1 VNKLSLKLCRDW
13 LGKYHGDS
21 KIALRPRNVEQVS
34 KILSYC
40 NEKRLAVVPQGG
52 NTGLVGGSVPIHD
65 EIVLNLSSMNS
76 IHGFDPLSGVITCDS
91 GCILEDLE
99 IYLEA
104 LGHTVPLDLGAKG
117 SCQIGG
123 NLSSNAGGL
132 RFMRYGSL
140 HGNVLGI
147 EVVLADGRIV
157 DLMNKLRKDNT
168 GYDMKHMF
176 IGSEGTLGII
186 TKVAFLCPALS
197 SSVNLGYFSCGSFEK
212 ATEVL
217 KLAKVKLGEILSA
230 FEFLDEESINLACAK
245 LENVRNPLPNT
256 STTPF
261 ALIIETRGSN
271 DTHDKEKF
279 DDFME
284 SCISKEL
291 LDDGIV
297 AQDMSQVNDVWRLR
311 EGVTEALRIRG
322 ATYKYDVSIPIS
334 QMYDLVPETRVRLES
349 AFPGNISGDPD
360 EKILV
365 VGYGHMGDGNLH
377 LNISAPDFS
386 EDIAQ
391 VLEPWVYEKVASMEG
406 SISAEHGIGFMKAKA
421 LSTTKDK
428 FALAL
433 MRQLKCTLDPNGI
446 LNPYKVLSEY
456 YAKNYS

>member
-1 VNKLSLKLCRDW
+1 MQ
-13 LGKYHGDS
+13 
-21 KIALRPRNVEQVS
+21 QVS

-52 NTGLVGGSVPIHD
+52 NTGLVGGSVAIHD
-65 EIVLNLSSMNS
+65 EIVLSLSSMNS
-76 IHGFDPLSGVITCDS
+76 IHGFDALSGVVTCDS
-91 GCILEDLE
+91 GCILENLE
-99 IYLEA
+99 NYLES

-140 HGNVLGI
+140 HGSVLGI

-157 DLMNKLRKDNT
+157 NLMNRLRKDNT

-176 IGSEGTLGII
+176 IGSEGTLGVI
-186 TKVAFLCPALS
+186 TKVALLAPALS
-197 SSVNLGYFSCGSFEK
+197 SSVNLGYFSCGSFQK

-230 FEFLDEESINLACAK
+230 FEFLDEESINLACDK
-245 LENVRNPLPNT
+245 LENVRNPLPNA
-256 STTPF
+256 SKTPF
-261 ALIIETRGSN
+261 ALIVETRGSN
-271 DTHDKEKF
+271 NTHDREKF

-284 SCISKEL
+284 ACISQGL

-297 AQDMSQVNDVWRLR
+297 AQDTSQANDIWRLR
-311 EGVTEALRIRG
+311 EGVTEALRVRG
-322 ATYKYDVSIPIS
+322 ATYKYDVSIPIR
-334 QMYDLVPETRVRLES
+334 QMYDLVPETRDRLES
-349 AFPGNISGDPD
+349 AFPGNATGDPD

-377 LNISAPDFS
+377 LNISAPGYSKDV
-386 EDIAQ
+386 AQ
-391 VLEPWVYEKVASMEG
+391 VLEPWVYERVSSMEG
-406 SISAEHGIGFMKAKA
+406 SISAEHGIGFMKAEA

-428 FALAL
+428 TALEL
-433 MRQLKCTLDPNGI
+433 MQELKETLDPNRI
-446 LNPYKVLSEY
+446 LNPYKIFSEEMV
-456 YAKNYS
+456 STTQ